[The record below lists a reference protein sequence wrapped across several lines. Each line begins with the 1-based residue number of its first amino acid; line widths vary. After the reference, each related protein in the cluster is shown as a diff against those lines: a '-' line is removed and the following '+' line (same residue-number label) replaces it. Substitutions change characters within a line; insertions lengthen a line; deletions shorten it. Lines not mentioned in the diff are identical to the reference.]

1 MNKADRDKMSH
12 PAPGAAF
19 ASPLASLALALVL
32 TVVAYFAAAALPVS
46 TRLVLA
52 FNLGTLA
59 YLALSAFRFTTVEP
73 EECAVMA
80 SEGEPSG
87 LRAVITASVVVAT
100 SIVGVIFMLEPV
112 KGWPAWVSNLHQVM
126 SMLAVALSW
135 VLFNLFVGLYYMRL
149 YYDDHVLAGKR
160 EYRRGLDFPERDTPD
175 YWDFMYYSFTIAMC
189 YQTSDVSVTGW
200 TMRRLTLVHAV
211 LSFFFVVLILGLVVN
226 ALSNLV

>member
-1 MNKADRDKMSH
+1 MDLDRDKMSH
-12 PAPGAAF
+12 PAASGGLV
-19 ASPLASLALALVL
+19 SPLATLIVALAL
-32 TVVAYFAAAALPVS
+32 TVAAYFAAGALPAS

-52 FNLGTLA
+52 FNVGTLA
-59 YLALSAFRFTTVEP
+59 YLALTAFRFTTVAP
-73 EECAVMA
+73 AQCALMA

-87 LRAVITASVVVAT
+87 LRAVAVASVVVGT
-100 SIVGVIFMLEPV
+100 SIVGVIFMLDPV

-149 YYDDHVLAGKR
+149 YYDDFVAEGKR
-160 EYRRGLDFPERDTPD
+160 AYRRGLDFPDRDTPD